1 MFNRRDQEAYMD
13 MIDQHIKD
21 LQLRINAVSQLI
33 TKMQDKGE
41 RVESQ
46 VELLTTIVTLLGALN
61 TIRLETLETLK
72 VNDFRIHRGL
82 AGC

>member
-1 MFNRRDQEAYMD
+1 MFNRRDQEAYMG

-33 TKMQDKGE
+33 TEMQNKGE
-41 RVESQ
+41 KVESQ
-46 VELLTTIVTLLGALN
+46 VELLTTMVTILGGLN
-61 TIRLETLETLK
+61 IIRLETLETLK

-82 AGC
+82 GQ